1 MMPRMKQG
9 LYRKDF
15 CFMLMR
21 TVIFASIAAAL
32 ATQVPSFFGS
42 GSQQTV
48 NNVSANYVSAASG
61 QGASPAPVYG
71 SSMIRLQ
78 ADAQGHYT
86 GDFRINGKP
95 VQGLIDTGA
104 TYVAL
109 NESLARRLGYTANQ
123 LDFRYAVNTANG
135 QTKAAH
141 VTLDRVEIGGIRVSG
156 VEAFVLRDDALSST
170 LVGMSFLQKLASY
183 TVADGSLSLKQ

>member
-1 MMPRMKQG
+1 
-9 LYRKDF
+9 
-15 CFMLMR
+15 MLVR
-21 TVIFASIAAAL
+21 TVIFASVAAVFAS
-32 ATQVPSFFGS
+32 QIPSMLGSNQLRPGNTASANFVS
-42 GSQQTV
+42 GSVEPVQTPAV
-48 NNVSANYVSAASG
+48 AMNG
-61 QGASPAPVYG
+61 GA
-71 SSMIRLQ
+71 MRLK

-86 GDFRINGKP
+86 GEFRINGKA

-141 VTLDRVEIGGIRVSG
+141 VTLDRVEIGSIRVRG
-156 VEAFVLRDDALSST
+156 VEAFVLKDDALSST

-183 TVADGSLSLKQ
+183 SVADGSLSLKQ

>member
-1 MMPRMKQG
+1 MKRG

-32 ATQVPSFFGS
+32 ATQVPSLLGS
-42 GSQQTV
+42 ASRQPG
-48 NNVSANYVSAASG
+48 NAISANFVSTEDNAPSA
-61 QGASPAPVYG
+61 PATIADG
-71 SSMIRLQ
+71 GTIRLQ
-78 ADAQGHYT
+78 ADQQGHYT
-86 GDFRINGKP
+86 GNFRINGKP

-109 NESLARRLGYTANQ
+109 NESTARKLGITGNQ

-141 VTLDRVEIGGIRVSG
+141 VMLDRVEIGSIKVRDI
-156 VEAFVLRDDALSST
+156 EAFVLRDEALSGT

-183 TVADGSLSLKQ
+183 SVADGSLSLKQ

>member
-1 MMPRMKQG
+1 MMRG

-15 CFMLMR
+15 CFMLVR
-21 TVIFASIAAAL
+21 TAIFAGIAAVF
-32 ATQVPSFFGS
+32 ATQVPSFLTTDRARPDGP
-42 GSQQTV
+42 
-48 NNVSANYVSAASG
+48 VSANFVSGSIEPAQGPALGAASG
-61 QGASPAPVYG
+61 T
-71 SSMIRLQ
+71 MRLR

-86 GDFRINGKP
+86 GDFRINGKA
-95 VQGLIDTGA
+95 VQGMIDTGA

-141 VTLDRVEIGGIRVSG
+141 VTLDRVEIGGIRVRA
-156 VEAFVLRDDALSST
+156 VEAFILKDDALSST

-183 TVADGSLSLKQ
+183 SVADGSLSLKQ

>member
-1 MMPRMKQG
+1 
-9 LYRKDF
+9 
-15 CFMLMR
+15 MLMR

-32 ATQVPSFFGS
+32 ATQVPSLLTGTTQP
-42 GSQQTV
+42 GNTI
-48 NNVSANYVSAASG
+48 SANFVSTEESTRDASATISDG
-61 QGASPAPVYG
+61 G
-71 SSMIRLQ
+71 MIRLQ

-86 GDFRINGKP
+86 GNFRINGKP

-109 NESLARRLGYTANQ
+109 NESLARKLGFTGNQ

-141 VTLDRVEIGGIRVSG
+141 VMLDRVEIGGIRVRS
-156 VEAFVLRDDALSST
+156 VEAFVLKDEALSGT
-170 LVGMSFLQKLASY
+170 LVGMSFLQKLAAYS
-183 TVADGSLSLKQ
+183 VADGSLSLKQ

>member
-1 MMPRMKQG
+1 MKRG

-21 TVIFASIAAAL
+21 TAIFAGLAAVL
-32 ATQVPSFFGS
+32 ATQVPSFFG
-42 GSQQTV
+42 GTDQPPADTL
-48 NNVSANYVSAASG
+48 SANYVSTESNEPAA
-61 QGASPAPVYG
+61 AAPVYG
-71 SSMIRLQ
+71 SSTIRLQ

-86 GDFRINGKP
+86 GSFKMNGKP

-109 NESLARRLGYTANQ
+109 NETLARRLGYTANQ
-123 LDFRYAVNTANG
+123 LDFRYGVNTANG

-141 VTLDRVEIGGIRVSG
+141 VTLDRVEIGGIRVRN
-156 VEAFVLRDDALSST
+156 VEAFVLKDDALATT

-183 TVADGSLSLKQ
+183 SVADGSLSLKQ

>member
-1 MMPRMKQG
+1 MKRG

-15 CFMLMR
+15 CFMLVR
-21 TVIFASIAAAL
+21 TIIFASIAAVL
-32 ATQVPSFFGS
+32 ATQVPSFFAGT
-42 GSQQTV
+42 GEQPAETP
-48 NNVSANYVSAASG
+48 SANYISTESGTPAAPISG
-61 QGASPAPVYG
+61 SNA
-71 SSMIRLQ
+71 IRLQ

-86 GDFRINGKP
+86 GSFKINGKP

-109 NESLARRLGYTANQ
+109 NETLARRLGFTANQ
-123 LDFRYAVNTANG
+123 LDFRYGVNTANG

-141 VTLDRVEIGGIRVSG
+141 VTLDRIEIGGIRVRD
-156 VEAFVLRDDALSST
+156 VEAFVLKDEALTTT

-183 TVADGSLSLKQ
+183 SVADGSLSLKQ

>member
-1 MMPRMKQG
+1 MKRG

-32 ATQVPSFFGS
+32 ATQVPSLLTRTT
-42 GSQQTV
+42 QQPD
-48 NNVSANYVSAASG
+48 NAISANFVSAEDSAPDTSG
-61 QGASPAPVYG
+61 AI
-71 SSMIRLQ
+71 SSGGTMRLQ

-86 GDFRINGKP
+86 GSFKINGKP

-109 NESLARRLGYTANQ
+109 NESLARRLGFSGNQ

-141 VTLDRVEIGGIRVSG
+141 VTLDRVEIGGIRVRS
-156 VEAFVLRDDALSST
+156 VEAFVLKDEALSGT

-183 TVADGSLSLKQ
+183 SVADGALSLKQ

>member
-1 MMPRMKQG
+1 
-9 LYRKDF
+9 
-15 CFMLMR
+15 MLMR
-21 TVIFASIAAAL
+21 TVLFAGIAAAL
-32 ATQVPSFFGS
+32 ATQVPSLIS
-42 GSQQTV
+42 GMTRQPGNSASADF
-48 NNVSANYVSAASG
+48 VSTEDNPRDTSATAANG
-61 QGASPAPVYG
+61 G
-71 SSMIRLQ
+71 MMRLQ

-86 GDFRINGKP
+86 GNFRINGKP

-109 NESLARRLGYTANQ
+109 NESLARRLGYSGNQ

-141 VTLDRVEIGGIRVSG
+141 VTLDRVEIGGIRVRS
-156 VEAFVLRDDALSST
+156 VEAFVLKDEALSGT

-183 TVADGSLSLKQ
+183 SVADGSLSLKQ